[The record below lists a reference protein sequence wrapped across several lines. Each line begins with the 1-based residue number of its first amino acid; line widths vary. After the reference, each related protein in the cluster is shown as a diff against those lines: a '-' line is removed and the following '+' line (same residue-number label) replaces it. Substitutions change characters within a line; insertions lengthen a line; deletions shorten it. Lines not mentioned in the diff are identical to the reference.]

1 MQKMKRKLELL
12 RWHAYYDG
20 WPLTIRRIALRG
32 LAKAGLAKSD
42 PATLQNSSDQ
52 KFDRRFR
59 VHTRGVVETDQLH
72 LPENRKEHAVEY
84 LPTSAAS
91 LGWLLSRLPV
101 SHSEY
106 AFIDLGSG
114 KGRMLLVASEFPFQ
128 QIEGVEL
135 STELHQIA
143 EQNIQNFRSRN
154 IRCPNTRSLNQDATQ
169 YEFPNLPLIL
179 FLFNPFSAEVLIP
192 VVEKLLTSLQADPR
206 PVYVIYHNPQ
216 HSDVFD
222 QTGLFQE
229 GFEDLQ
235 PGTGWKSYTN
245 NFTRFESRDS
255 NLSPENNRP
264 IVSQ

>member
-1 MQKMKRKLELL
+1 MQKMKRQLELL
-12 RWHAYYDG
+12 RWHAYCDG
-20 WPLTIRRIALRG
+20 WPLTIRRIALKG

-52 KFDRRFR
+52 QFDRRFR

-128 QIEGVEL
+128 QIEGGGTLDGTSSDCRTKYPEFQKSKYPL
-135 STELHQIA
+135 SKHTL
-143 EQNIQNFRSRN
+143 
-154 IRCPNTRSLNQDATQ
+154 TQ
-169 YEFPNLPLIL
+169 
-179 FLFNPFSAEVLIP
+179 S
-192 VVEKLLTSLQADPR
+192 
-206 PVYVIYHNPQ
+206 
-216 HSDVFD
+216 
-222 QTGLFQE
+222 GC
-229 GFEDLQ
+229 
-235 PGTGWKSYTN
+235 
-245 NFTRFESRDS
+245 DS
-255 NLSPENNRP
+255 
-264 IVSQ
+264 I